1 MTLPGLPPPT
11 RVELQLAAGGAAAA
25 RRAGPRRQGAAA
37 GALLVVS
44 GCAVAV
50 STVVGGSADRAFD
63 RLEEQVAIDRADV
76 SADRMAGRV
85 VTALAVIGSLVAMPA
100 ASAGQNVKRPC
111 AFGDDGRGVIEE
123 NFGRST
129 RNVLGAAIQ
138 ADDREVT
145 VTIYLAELPASP
157 PAPEDAFIHYT
168 FSFDIGD
175 QRLFL
180 TAPADASSPASYGV
194 RGLVLGQ
201 PSVKRDAKAHQ
212 IRLTAP
218 LAGFAPLAS
227 PSAGDLATRM
237 TAQAVLTVATA
248 ATPSQAAVQL
258 IVLDLAE
265 GRSTSY
271 RFGAPSC
278 PRKRK

>member
-1 MTLPGLPPPT
+1 MRL
-11 RVELQLAAGGAAAA
+11 LAAVPRKREAGRGAAKGRAA
-25 RRAGPRRQGAAA
+25 
-37 GALLVVS
+37 
-44 GCAVAV
+44 
-50 STVVGGSADRAFD
+50 
-63 RLEEQVAIDRADV
+63 
-76 SADRMAGRV
+76 
-85 VTALAVIGSLVAMPA
+85 TALAVLVSLIAMPA
-100 ASAGQNVKRPC
+100 ASAAQNVTRPC
-111 AFGDDGRGVIEE
+111 TFGDDGRGVIEE

-129 RNVLGAAIQ
+129 RNVLGAAIK

-145 VTIYLAELPASP
+145 VNIYLAELPASP

-194 RGLVLGQ
+194 TLAGRPVVLGQ
-201 PSVKRDAKAHQ
+201 PIFKRDAKAQQ

-227 PSAGDLATRM
+227 PTAGDLATRM

-278 PRKRK
+278 PRKRQ